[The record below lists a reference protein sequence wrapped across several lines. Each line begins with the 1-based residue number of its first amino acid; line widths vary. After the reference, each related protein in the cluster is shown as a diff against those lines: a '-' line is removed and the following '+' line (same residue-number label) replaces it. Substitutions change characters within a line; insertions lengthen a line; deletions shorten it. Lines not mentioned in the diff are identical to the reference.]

1 MGIFVVIREIFI
13 SYLDTYNY
21 INIIL
26 HKYPCAIGTYIWL
39 CRVFREKRRHF
50 KESVKFPWNSYTRV
64 LTDGVQIN
72 GRIMNLV

>member
-26 HKYPCAIGTYIWL
+26 HTFLCAIGTYMWL
-39 CRVFREKRRHF
+39 YRVFREKRRHF
-50 KESVKFPWNSYTRV
+50 KESVKIP
-64 LTDGVQIN
+64 
-72 GRIMNLV
+72 